1 MATTENMTTTT
12 TENDSVALIIG
23 RNVIASQERQRE
35 FVAANTKLWQE
46 NGARFRALRENF
58 HVSRADFCKLIGIC
72 EKTLARFEH
81 GLNVKSRKIIENSYM
96 TALHKVQ
103 LQQQVVLLSV

>member
-12 TENDSVALIIG
+12 EHDDIATIIG

-35 FVAANTKLWQE
+35 YVAANTKLWQE
-46 NGARFRALRENF
+46 TGARFRALRENF

-72 EKTLARFEH
+72 EKTLARFEN

>member
-1 MATTENMTTTT
+1 MATIETMSTA
-12 TENDSVALIIG
+12 ENDSVALIIG
-23 RNVIASQERQRE
+23 RNVLASQDRQRE
-35 FVAANTKLWQE
+35 LVATNTKLWQE
-46 NGARFRALRENF
+46 TGARFRALRENF

-96 TALHKVQ
+96 TALHKVM
-103 LQQQVVLLSV
+103 LQQQVALLSV

>member
-1 MATTENMTTTT
+1 MATENIAT
-12 TENDSVALIIG
+12 TENDSIAVIIG
-23 RNVIASQERQRE
+23 RNVLASQDRQRE
-35 FVAANTKLWQE
+35 YVAANAKLWQE

-72 EKTLARFEH
+72 EKTLTRFEK
-81 GLNVKSRKIIENSYM
+81 GLNVKNRKIIETAYM

-103 LQQQVVLLSV
+103 LQQQVALLSV

>member
-1 MATTENMTTTT
+1 MATTETMST

-23 RNVIASQERQRE
+23 RNVLASQDRQRE
-35 FVAANTKLWQE
+35 LVATNAKLWSE
-46 NGARFRALRENF
+46 TGARFRALRENF

-72 EKTLARFEH
+72 EKTLARFEK

-96 TALHKVQ
+96 TALHKVM
-103 LQQQVVLLSV
+103 LQQQVALLSV